1 LPRSVE
7 THLQAVKRPGIG
19 RPGTDRLRR
28 LLRLPPRGR
37 SGGWLLAL
45 GIALILAIQPA
56 WPDRTAI
63 AVAGAIALTLVAAA
77 RWQLRWL
84 PVVVLVGCAIA
95 LRLAMFG
102 TESSDVSD
110 VTTAAMRE
118 MLQGHDPY
126 GFGYG
131 ASRPMGAA
139 FPYGPLV
146 LLWYLPAL
154 ANPKLIELVVSV
166 GMLLYFAVRAGRGR
180 PIGLVVFALA
190 PPLVMATVDGSNDT
204 SAGLLILVALV
215 LAARRPV
222 LGAVVLAAAVA
233 FKPYAIAWVP
243 PLVLWAG
250 LPALA
255 AFVVASVVAWSPVLF
270 VWGPGSYLRSLAM
283 AQETHLRQAYW
294 SLGAIVDSF
303 APGAG
308 RVLETARYFLS
319 GAVAV
324 LGGLRV
330 RTIDG
335 VIIVG
340 AVAFLIAQF
349 GGYFGSYVYLGAVAP
364 ILCWRVDDWLRRGL
378 PEVMHAYAE
387 GAGVAHR
394 LRRPAAIPAPLPG
407 LAAPARAAFSARRT
421 ASGAPARIRS
431 GAPTRNPAA

>member
-1 LPRSVE
+1 M
-7 THLQAVKRPGIG
+7 
-19 RPGTDRLRR
+19 RR
-28 LLRLPPRGR
+28 LLPLPPRGR

-45 GIALILAIQPA
+45 GIALILAIQPM

-63 AVAGAIALTLVAAA
+63 GVAGAIALTLVAAV
-77 RWQLRWL
+77 RWQLRWV

-95 LRLAMFG
+95 LRLAMFD

-110 VTTAAMRE
+110 VTSVAIGTV
-118 MLQGHDPY
+118 LNGGDPY
-126 GFGYG
+126 GIGYL
-131 ASRPMGAA
+131 ASRPAGAP

-146 LLWYLPAL
+146 LLWYMPAVS
-154 ANPKLIELVVSV
+154 NPKVIELLVSV
-166 GMLLYFAVRAGRGR
+166 GLLLYFAVRAGRGR
-180 PIGLVVFALA
+180 PIGLAVFAVA
-190 PPLVMATVDGSNDT
+190 PPLVMAAVDGSNDT

-233 FKPYAIAWVP
+233 FKPYAVAWVP

-255 AFVVASVVAWSPVLF
+255 AFAVASVVAWSPVLF
-270 VWGPGSYLRSLAM
+270 VWGPASYLRSLAM

-294 SLGAIVDSF
+294 SLGAIVDGL

-330 RTIDG
+330 RSIDG
-335 VIIVG
+335 VILVG
-340 AVAFLIAQF
+340 AIVFLIAQF
-349 GGYFGSYVYLGAVAP
+349 AGYFGSYVYLAAVAP

-378 PEVMHAYAE
+378 PEVMRAYAE
-387 GAGVAHR
+387 APGVAHR
-394 LRRPAAIPAPLPG
+394 LRRPAAIPAALPA
-407 LAAPARAAFSARRT
+407 LPAPSRSAFSAARR
-421 ASGAPARIRS
+421 SSSPQPSRIRG

>member
-1 LPRSVE
+1 M
-7 THLQAVKRPGIG
+7 
-19 RPGTDRLRR
+19 RR

-45 GIALILAIQPA
+45 GIALILAIQPS

-63 AVAGAIALTLVAAA
+63 GVAGAIALTLVAAA

-102 TESSDVSD
+102 TEASDVSD
-110 VTTAAMRE
+110 VTSVAIQT
-118 MLQGHDPY
+118 MLHGGDPY
-126 GFGYG
+126 GVGYLV
-131 ASRPMGAA
+131 SRPAGAA
-139 FPYGPLV
+139 FPYGPIA
-146 LLWYLPAL
+146 LLWYLPVVS
-154 ANPKLIELVVSV
+154 NPKLIELIVSM
-166 GMLLYFAVRAGRGR
+166 GLLLYFAVRASRGR

-204 SAGLLILVALV
+204 SAGMLILVALV

-222 LGAVVLAAAVA
+222 VGAVVLAAAVA

-255 AFVVASVVAWSPVLF
+255 AFAVASVVAWSPVLF
-270 VWGPGSYLRSLAM
+270 VWGPSSYLRSLAM

-294 SLGAIVDSF
+294 SLGAIVDGI

-330 RTIDG
+330 RSIDG
-335 VIIVG
+335 VIVVG
-340 AVAFLIAQF
+340 AIVFLIAQF
-349 GGYFGSYVYLGAVAP
+349 AGYFGSYVYLGAVAP

-378 PEVMHAYAE
+378 PEVMRAYAE
-387 GAGVAHR
+387 APDVAHR
-394 LRRPAAIPAPLPG
+394 FRRPAAIPAVLPTTHP
-407 LAAPARAAFSARRT
+407 APSRSAFSAARR
-421 ASGAPARIRS
+421 SSPAPPSRIHA
-431 GAPTRNPAA
+431 GQATRNPAA